1 MLSDLSIHQSF
12 NLAGHLENLDLSV
25 CKSVWQQS
33 DPFPGIME
41 QYVICTPWTL
51 ESVRI
56 PYQTNRLI
64 NIIFWLEILMYWI
77 SHVHV
82 WERLLQKID
91 FCLTLFMNMN
101 WLLFSV
107 ISSSFQIQRI
117 FFSLN
122 SLIYHPSPWKRVP
135 FGRIINQ
142 ASSLDPLT
150 AKFKEAFSILLLL
163 KCRIKLKNI
172 QLQFKLFPNCL

>member
-1 MLSDLSIHQSF
+1 M
-12 NLAGHLENLDLSV
+12 SV
-25 CKSVWQQS
+25 
-33 DPFPGIME
+33 
-41 QYVICTPWTL
+41 
-51 ESVRI
+51 
-56 PYQTNRLI
+56 
-64 NIIFWLEILMYWI
+64 YWI

-101 WLLFSV
+101 WLLFSLSDV
-107 ISSSFQIQRI
+107 FFFSEFQSRI
-117 FFSLN
+117 LSLN

-150 AKFKEAFSILLLL
+150 AKFKEAFSIILLL

-172 QLQFKLFPNCL
+172 LLHFKLFSRLSLKAVDSSGLLSVTIDRILSVKNACIWISMDFT

>member
-1 MLSDLSIHQSF
+1 MYISDTLRVSEHQI
-12 NLAGHLENLDLSV
+12 
-25 CKSVWQQS
+25 Q
-33 DPFPGIME
+33 
-41 QYVICTPWTL
+41 
-51 ESVRI
+51 
-56 PYQTNRLI
+56 QTNCLI

-77 SHVHV
+77 SHDHV

-107 ISSSFQIQRI
+107 MSSSFQFQSRI
-117 FFSLN
+117 LILSLN

-150 AKFKEAFSILLLL
+150 AKFKEASRILLLL

-172 QLQFKLFPNCL
+172 LLHFKLFLDCL

>member
-1 MLSDLSIHQSF
+1 
-12 NLAGHLENLDLSV
+12 
-25 CKSVWQQS
+25 
-33 DPFPGIME
+33 ME
-41 QYVICTPWTL
+41 QYVICTSWTL
-51 ESVRI
+51 ECQNTTSNK
-56 PYQTNRLI
+56 QTNRLM
-64 NIIFWLEILMYWI
+64 NIIFWRDIFYNVYWYI

-172 QLQFKLFPNCL
+172 LLQFKLYPNCL